1 LNQKGDKPNGRSGHT
16 LNWIGGFN
24 YLLYGGIEDAK
35 NGKIKPNGDL
45 YMMKLA
51 ANDCTWIKENSTGE
65 EKPLPRS

>member
-1 LNQKGDKPNGRSGHT
+1 MNQKGDKPNGRSGHT

-51 ANDCTWIKENSTGE
+51 ASKFKFYLILNKNQTSLII
-65 EKPLPRS
+65 